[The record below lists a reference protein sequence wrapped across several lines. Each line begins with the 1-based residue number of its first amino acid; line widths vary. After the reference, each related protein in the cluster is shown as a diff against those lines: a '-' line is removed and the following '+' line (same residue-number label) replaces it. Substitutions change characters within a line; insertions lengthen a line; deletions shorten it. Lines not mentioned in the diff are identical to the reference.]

1 MSKTRL
7 IATSGICG
15 AVATICNVLVFFAPF
30 LVLILAVVASVAVVI
45 PLLIDGRN
53 LMYSLLVYL
62 VSSVVGF
69 FVGMGN
75 VVYVAPV
82 VLFCLPFAI
91 VKAYGESVKP
101 SAKPMSA
108 PKITD
113 PFDGSDDSDEAIA
126 DTAPLKCRLS
136 TVVRWILYY
145 ILLEAGVGL
154 TLLFTW
160 LLTPDM
166 FKQLVSTPWLF
177 GVMLGVTQLIVP
189 MYNLLLGGCFAGTV
203 KLLRKIVK

>member
-1 MSKTRL
+1 M
-7 IATSGICG
+7 
-15 AVATICNVLVFFAPF
+15 
-30 LVLILAVVASVAVVI
+30 
-45 PLLIDGRN
+45 
-53 LMYSLLVYL
+53 
-62 VSSVVGF
+62 
-69 FVGMGN
+69 
-75 VVYVAPV
+75 
-82 VLFCLPFAI
+82 
-91 VKAYGESVKP
+91 
-101 SAKPMSA
+101 
-108 PKITD
+108 
-113 PFDGSDDSDEAIA
+113 
-126 DTAPLKCRLS
+126 
-136 TVVRWILYY
+136 VRWILYY